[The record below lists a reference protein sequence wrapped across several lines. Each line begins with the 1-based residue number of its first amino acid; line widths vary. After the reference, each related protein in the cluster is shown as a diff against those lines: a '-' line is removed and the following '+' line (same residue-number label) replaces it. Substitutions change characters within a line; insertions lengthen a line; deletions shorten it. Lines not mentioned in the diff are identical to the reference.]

1 VWVVSGKQCVLQRQQ
16 KRKKRMIAGD
26 RKALKATLT
35 HGISDI
41 LQEVVD
47 LYSINLNQLGQT
59 TVNTLLQPNYFSPL
73 SGVQTTVLAGLV
85 YTAVMAPNFYQV
97 GQWNN
102 ESIMCSA
109 IYYFLI
115 QTAMAFSVLA
125 MIVSTLASSF
135 GPSLTLTGKNSKM
148 IIYGAPS
155 KA

>member
-59 TVNTLLQPNYFSPL
+59 YREHSSTKLLLTTFRGPDHCVSRVGVHSCDGPQFLPSGAVEQRVDHVLRHLLLPDPNRH
-73 SGVQTTVLAGLV
+73 GLLR
-85 YTAVMAPNFYQV
+85 P
-97 GQWNN
+97 GDDR
-102 ESIMCSA
+102 
-109 IYYFLI
+109 LH
-115 QTAMAFSVLA
+115 
-125 MIVSTLASSF
+125 SSELF
-135 GPSLTLTGKNSKM
+135 WPFPHSYRKEF
-148 IIYGAPS
+148 
-155 KA
+155 